1 MTENLKLDHKEIMQL
16 PSRYRARLINNVSG
30 FKSANLIGTV
40 SSEGLENL
48 AIFNSV
54 VHIGASPPYLG
65 FILRPTTVERHTY
78 ENIKF
83 TGYYSINQIHLDIH
97 RQAHMT
103 SGKFERG
110 VSEFEA
116 CGLTPEYIDGFP
128 APLVAESR
136 IRIGLSFSEEHILA
150 CNGTILVVG
159 KVELIEMPSNAVAED
174 GHVDPT
180 ALETV
185 AISGLESYFTAKEL
199 DRFAYFK
206 PGEELESLR

>member
-1 MTENLKLDHKEIMQL
+1 MTENIKVDHKEIMQL

-40 SSEGLENL
+40 SSAGEENL

-78 ENIKF
+78 ENLKS
-83 TGYYSINQIHLDIH
+83 TGYYTINQIHAGMH
-97 RQAHMT
+97 RQAHKT

-110 VSEFEA
+110 VSEFES
-116 CGLTPEYIDGFP
+116 CGLTPRYLDGFP
-128 APLVAESR
+128 APFVGESH
-136 IRIGLSFSEEHILA
+136 IRIGLSFVEEKILA
-150 CNGTILVVG
+150 CNETILVVG
-159 KVELIEMPSNAVAED
+159 RVELLELPSNAVAED
-174 GHVDPT
+174 GHVDLT

-185 AISGLESYFTAKEL
+185 AISGLESYFKAISL
-199 DRFAYFK
+199 DRFSYYR
-206 PGEELESLR
+206 PGDELQSLG